1 VADDNEDVSTAH
13 EDNLDK
19 EISDEQ
25 SDDVSDSTPVT
36 VWSPDNQQ
44 DGDEVLSE
52 SVEEWIASV
61 EFESTADVPIP
72 ERLVD

>member
-1 VADDNEDVSTAH
+1 VADDNGDVSIAH
-13 EDNLDK
+13 DEDLND

-25 SDDVSDSTPVT
+25 SDDVIEETPVT

-52 SVEEWIASV
+52 SV
-61 EFESTADVPIP
+61 
-72 ERLVD
+72 